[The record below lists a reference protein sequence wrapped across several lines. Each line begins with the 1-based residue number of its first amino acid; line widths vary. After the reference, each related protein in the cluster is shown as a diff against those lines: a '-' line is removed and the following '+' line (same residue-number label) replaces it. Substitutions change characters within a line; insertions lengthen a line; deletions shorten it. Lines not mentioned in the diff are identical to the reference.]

1 MCVGVTHTIIS
12 SRACA
17 VLYSLRVTGEAGRV
31 NELSPSPPSSS
42 SSSSTSP
49 AGAVMLFFVLRLRS
63 A

>member
-1 MCVGVTHTIIS
+1 
-12 SRACA
+12 